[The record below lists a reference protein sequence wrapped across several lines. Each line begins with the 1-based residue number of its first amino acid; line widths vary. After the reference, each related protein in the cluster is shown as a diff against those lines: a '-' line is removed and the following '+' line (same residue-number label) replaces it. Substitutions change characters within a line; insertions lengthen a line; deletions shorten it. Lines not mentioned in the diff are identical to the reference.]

1 GRRAAAVCAA
11 LRRRGDDA
19 RGHRLPLRAGPRR
32 RRGRHHR
39 LPADLRWH
47 GAAGGAG
54 EPREHPPAAER
65 ARGGGRADRGRS
77 RRRGLPLPRG
87 ARRVPARPLRRPAPE
102 PDHRRL
108 TPPRTFPSATAQEA
122 SMNKLEPPTPA
133 QEITPA
139 EPVESIDDDQAGDML
154 PDLAPEQQAELEQ
167 RADAWV
173 EQVAQLNPHSQE
185 YTAQVNALGAV
196 ARRTFERTS
205 QTSSRFMQ
213 QSLRESKEKGNAQ
226 ESVAKSLSELRTTM
240 EDLAPKD
247 ETFADKALGW
257 LPGRNMAK
265 RYFRS
270 FESNQDQL
278 DQVLGALSRGQ
289 EMLQKDNAELS
300 VERRALWDDLAS
312 LKKASYLL
320 SLLDDRAVRRAEQLR
335 AEGKAAEADALER
348 DVLFAVRQRRQDV
361 ATQIAVTVQAY
372 LSMGLIED
380 NNTKLQQ
387 GVERA
392 RTTTVTALRTAVITA
407 QALENQKIVLDQI
420 DAVNRTTDNLIS
432 RTSQ

>member
-1 GRRAAAVCAA
+1 M
-11 LRRRGDDA
+11 D
-19 RGHRLPLRAGPRR
+19 
-32 RRGRHHR
+32 
-39 LPADLRWH
+39 
-47 GAAGGAG
+47 
-54 EPREHPPAAER
+54 
-65 ARGGGRADRGRS
+65 
-77 RRRGLPLPRG
+77 
-87 ARRVPARPLRRPAPE
+87 
-102 PDHRRL
+102 
-108 TPPRTFPSATAQEA
+108 
-122 SMNKLEPPTPA
+122 KLQPPTPA
-133 QEITPA
+133 EEITPA
-139 EPVESIDDDQAGDML
+139 EPVEQISDDDAVSVL
-154 PDLAPEQQAELEQ
+154 PDLPAEQQQELEQ

-173 EQVAQLNPHSQE
+173 DQVSGLNPHSQE
-185 YTAQVNALGAV
+185 FTAQVNALGAV

-226 ESVAKSLSELRTTM
+226 ASVAKSLSELRTTM

-247 ETFADKALGW
+247 ETFAEKALGW
-257 LPGRNMAK
+257 LPGRNLAK
-265 RYFRS
+265 RYFRN

-278 DQVLGALSRGQ
+278 DEVLGALSRGQ

-300 VERRALWDDLAS
+300 VERRGLWEDLGALQ
-312 LKKASYLL
+312 KAAYLL
-320 SLLDDRAVRRAEQLR
+320 NLLDDRTVRRAEQLR
-335 AEGKAAEADALER
+335 AEGKAQDADAMER

-420 DAVNRTTDNLIS
+420 DAVNRTTDDLIG
-432 RTSQ
+432 RTSQMLADNSLKIQEQAATSGVSPETLQKAFDNLFTTMDGIDAFRTKANENFLTTVNSLEQQVQRAQPYIERMEKERPEVEEIESAASLLEIEDRA

>member
-1 GRRAAAVCAA
+1 M
-11 LRRRGDDA
+11 D
-19 RGHRLPLRAGPRR
+19 
-32 RRGRHHR
+32 
-39 LPADLRWH
+39 
-47 GAAGGAG
+47 
-54 EPREHPPAAER
+54 
-65 ARGGGRADRGRS
+65 
-77 RRRGLPLPRG
+77 
-87 ARRVPARPLRRPAPE
+87 
-102 PDHRRL
+102 
-108 TPPRTFPSATAQEA
+108 
-122 SMNKLEPPTPA
+122 KLQPPTPTE
-133 QEITPA
+133 EITPA
-139 EPVESIDDDQAGDML
+139 EPIEQISDDDAVSVL
-154 PDLAPEQQAELEQ
+154 PDLPQEKAQELEQ

-173 EQVAQLNPHSQE
+173 DQVAGMNPHSQE
-185 YTAQVNALGAV
+185 FTAQVNALGAV

-247 ETFADKALGW
+247 ETFAEKALSF
-257 LPGRNMAK
+257 LPGRNIAK
-265 RYFRS
+265 RYFRN

-300 VERRALWDDLAS
+300 VERRALWEDLAA
-312 LKKASYLL
+312 LQKAAYLL
-320 SLLDDRAVRRAEQLR
+320 SLLDDRTVRRAEQTR
-335 AEGKAAEADALER
+335 TEGKAAEAAALEK

-420 DAVNRTTDNLIS
+420 DAVNRTTDSLIS
-432 RTSQ
+432 RTSQMLADNSVKIQEQAATSGVSPETLQKAFDNLFTTMDGIDAFRTKANENFLATVNSLEQQVQRSQPYLERMQKEQPEHAEIESASAMDLLEIEDRN

>member
-1 GRRAAAVCAA
+1 M
-11 LRRRGDDA
+11 D
-19 RGHRLPLRAGPRR
+19 
-32 RRGRHHR
+32 
-39 LPADLRWH
+39 
-47 GAAGGAG
+47 
-54 EPREHPPAAER
+54 
-65 ARGGGRADRGRS
+65 
-77 RRRGLPLPRG
+77 
-87 ARRVPARPLRRPAPE
+87 
-102 PDHRRL
+102 
-108 TPPRTFPSATAQEA
+108 
-122 SMNKLEPPTPA
+122 KLQPPTPA
-133 QEITPA
+133 EEITPA
-139 EPVESIDDDQAGDML
+139 EPVEQISDDDAVSVL
-154 PDLAPEQQAELEQ
+154 PDLPAEQQQELEQ

-173 EQVAQLNPHSQE
+173 DQVSGLNPHSQE
-185 YTAQVNALGAV
+185 FTAQVNALGAV

-226 ESVAKSLSELRTTM
+226 ASVAKSLSELRTTM

-247 ETFADKALGW
+247 ETFAEKALGW
-257 LPGRNMAK
+257 LPGRNLAK
-265 RYFRS
+265 RYFRN

-278 DQVLGALSRGQ
+278 DEVLGALSRGQ

-300 VERRALWDDLAS
+300 VERRGLWEDLGALQ
-312 LKKASYLL
+312 KAAYLL
-320 SLLDDRAVRRAEQLR
+320 NLLDDRTVRRAEQLR
-335 AEGKAAEADALER
+335 AEGKAQDADAMER

-420 DAVNRTTDNLIS
+420 DAVNRTTDDLIG
-432 RTSQ
+432 RTSQMLADNSVKIQEQAATSGVSPETLQKAFDNLFTTMDGIDAFRTKANENFLTTVNSLEQQVQRAQPYIERMEKERPEVEEIESAASLLEIEDRP

>member
-1 GRRAAAVCAA
+1 
-11 LRRRGDDA
+11 
-19 RGHRLPLRAGPRR
+19 
-32 RRGRHHR
+32 
-39 LPADLRWH
+39 
-47 GAAGGAG
+47 
-54 EPREHPPAAER
+54 
-65 ARGGGRADRGRS
+65 
-77 RRRGLPLPRG
+77 
-87 ARRVPARPLRRPAPE
+87 
-102 PDHRRL
+102 
-108 TPPRTFPSATAQEA
+108 
-122 SMNKLEPPTPA
+122 MNKLEPPTPA

-240 EDLAPKD
+240 EDLAPKE

-432 RTSQ
+432 RTSQMLADNSVKIQEQAATSGVSEETLQQAFDNLFTTMDGIDAFRTQANQNFLTTVTNLEQQVERAQPYLERMREEQPDDEQIEQASAMDLLEIEDR

>member
-1 GRRAAAVCAA
+1 M
-11 LRRRGDDA
+11 D
-19 RGHRLPLRAGPRR
+19 
-32 RRGRHHR
+32 
-39 LPADLRWH
+39 
-47 GAAGGAG
+47 
-54 EPREHPPAAER
+54 
-65 ARGGGRADRGRS
+65 
-77 RRRGLPLPRG
+77 
-87 ARRVPARPLRRPAPE
+87 
-102 PDHRRL
+102 
-108 TPPRTFPSATAQEA
+108 
-122 SMNKLEPPTPA
+122 KLQPPTPA
-133 QEITPA
+133 EEITPA
-139 EPVESIDDDQAGDML
+139 EPVEQISDDDAVSVL
-154 PDLAPEQQAELEQ
+154 PDLPAEQQQELEQ

-173 EQVAQLNPHSQE
+173 DQVSGLNPHSQE
-185 YTAQVNALGAV
+185 FTAQVNALGAV

-226 ESVAKSLSELRTTM
+226 ASVAKSLSELRTTM

-247 ETFADKALGW
+247 ETFAEKALGW
-257 LPGRNMAK
+257 LPGRNLAK
-265 RYFRS
+265 RYFRN

-289 EMLQKDNAELS
+289 EMLQKDNAELA
-300 VERRALWDDLAS
+300 VERRGLWEDLGALQ
-312 LKKASYLL
+312 KAAYLL
-320 SLLDDRAVRRAEQLR
+320 NLLDDRTVRRAEQLR
-335 AEGKAAEADALER
+335 AEGKAQDADAMER

-420 DAVNRTTDNLIS
+420 DAVNRTTDDLIG
-432 RTSQ
+432 RTSQMLADNSLKIQEQAATSGVSPETLQKAFDNLFTTMDGIDAFRTKANENFLTTVNSLEQQVQRAQPYIERMEKERPEVEEIESAASLLEIEDRP

>member
-1 GRRAAAVCAA
+1 
-11 LRRRGDDA
+11 
-19 RGHRLPLRAGPRR
+19 
-32 RRGRHHR
+32 
-39 LPADLRWH
+39 
-47 GAAGGAG
+47 
-54 EPREHPPAAER
+54 
-65 ARGGGRADRGRS
+65 
-77 RRRGLPLPRG
+77 
-87 ARRVPARPLRRPAPE
+87 
-102 PDHRRL
+102 
-108 TPPRTFPSATAQEA
+108 
-122 SMNKLEPPTPA
+122 MNTLEPPTPA

-139 EPVESIDDDQAGDML
+139 EPVESVQDDQAGDML
-154 PDLAPEQQAELEQ
+154 PDLAPEQQQELEQ

-226 ESVAKSLSELRTTM
+226 ESVATSLSELRTTM
-240 EDLAPKD
+240 EDLAPKE
-247 ETFADKALGW
+247 ETFAEKALGW
-257 LPGRNMAK
+257 LPGRNVAK

-300 VERRALWDDLAS
+300 VERRALWEDLAS

-320 SLLDDRAVRRAEQLR
+320 SLLDDRAVRRAEQTR
-335 AEGKAAEADALER
+335 AEGKAAEADALEK

-380 NNTKLQQ
+380 NNTQLQQ

-432 RTSQ
+432 RTSQMLADNS

>member
-1 GRRAAAVCAA
+1 M
-11 LRRRGDDA
+11 D
-19 RGHRLPLRAGPRR
+19 
-32 RRGRHHR
+32 
-39 LPADLRWH
+39 
-47 GAAGGAG
+47 
-54 EPREHPPAAER
+54 
-65 ARGGGRADRGRS
+65 
-77 RRRGLPLPRG
+77 
-87 ARRVPARPLRRPAPE
+87 
-102 PDHRRL
+102 
-108 TPPRTFPSATAQEA
+108 
-122 SMNKLEPPTPA
+122 KLQPPTPA
-133 QEITPA
+133 EEITPA
-139 EPVESIDDDQAGDML
+139 EPIEQISDDDAVSVL
-154 PDLAPEQQAELEQ
+154 PDLPQEKAQELEQ

-173 EQVAQLNPHSQE
+173 DQVAGMNPHSQE
-185 YTAQVNALGAV
+185 FTAQVNALGAV

-247 ETFADKALGW
+247 ETFAEKALSF
-257 LPGRNMAK
+257 LPGRNVAK
-265 RYFRS
+265 RYFRN

-289 EMLQKDNAELS
+289 EMLLKDNAELS
-300 VERRALWDDLAS
+300 VERRALWEDLAA
-312 LKKASYLL
+312 LQKAAYLL
-320 SLLDDRAVRRAEQLR
+320 SLLDDRTVRRAEQTR
-335 AEGKAAEADALER
+335 AEGKAAEAAALEK

-420 DAVNRTTDNLIS
+420 DAVNRTTDSLIS
-432 RTSQ
+432 RTSQMLADNSVKIQEQAATSGVSPETLQKAFDNLFTTMDGIDAFRTKANENFLATVTSLEQQVQRSQPYLERMQKEQPEHAEIESASAMDLLEIEDRS

>member
-1 GRRAAAVCAA
+1 
-11 LRRRGDDA
+11 
-19 RGHRLPLRAGPRR
+19 
-32 RRGRHHR
+32 
-39 LPADLRWH
+39 
-47 GAAGGAG
+47 
-54 EPREHPPAAER
+54 
-65 ARGGGRADRGRS
+65 
-77 RRRGLPLPRG
+77 
-87 ARRVPARPLRRPAPE
+87 
-102 PDHRRL
+102 
-108 TPPRTFPSATAQEA
+108 
-122 SMNKLEPPTPA
+122 MNKLEPPTPA

-139 EPVESIDDDQAGDML
+139 EPVESVQDDQAGDML
-154 PDLAPEQQAELEQ
+154 PDLAPEQQQELEQ

-226 ESVAKSLSELRTTM
+226 ESVATSLSELRTTM
-240 EDLAPKD
+240 EDLAPKE
-247 ETFADKALGW
+247 ETFAEKALGW
-257 LPGRNMAK
+257 LPGRNVAK

-278 DQVLGALSRGQ
+278 DEVLGALSRGQ

-300 VERRALWDDLAS
+300 VERRALWEDLAS

-320 SLLDDRAVRRAEQLR
+320 SLLDDRAVRRAEQTR
-335 AEGKAAEADALER
+335 AEGKAAEADALEK

-361 ATQIAVTVQAY
+361 ATQIAVTIQAY

-380 NNTKLQQ
+380 NNTQLQQ

-432 RTSQ
+432 RTSQMLADNSVKIQEQAANSGVSEETLQQAFDNLFATMDGIDTFRTQANQNFLTTVTNLERQVERSQPYLERMQKEQPEHEQIEKASAMDLLEIEDQR

>member
-1 GRRAAAVCAA
+1 M
-11 LRRRGDDA
+11 D
-19 RGHRLPLRAGPRR
+19 
-32 RRGRHHR
+32 
-39 LPADLRWH
+39 
-47 GAAGGAG
+47 
-54 EPREHPPAAER
+54 
-65 ARGGGRADRGRS
+65 
-77 RRRGLPLPRG
+77 
-87 ARRVPARPLRRPAPE
+87 
-102 PDHRRL
+102 
-108 TPPRTFPSATAQEA
+108 
-122 SMNKLEPPTPA
+122 KLQPPTPA
-133 QEITPA
+133 EEITPA
-139 EPVESIDDDQAGDML
+139 EPVEQISDDDAVSVL
-154 PDLAPEQQAELEQ
+154 PDLPAEQQQELEQ

-173 EQVAQLNPHSQE
+173 DQVSGLNPHSQE
-185 YTAQVNALGAV
+185 FTAQVNALGAV

-226 ESVAKSLSELRTTM
+226 ASVAKSLSELRTTM

-247 ETFADKALGW
+247 ETFAEKALGW

-265 RYFRS
+265 RYFRN

-278 DQVLGALSRGQ
+278 DEVLGALSRGQ

-300 VERRALWDDLAS
+300 VERRGLWEDLGALQ
-312 LKKASYLL
+312 KAAYLL
-320 SLLDDRAVRRAEQLR
+320 NLLDDRTVRRAEQLR
-335 AEGKAAEADALER
+335 AEGKAQDADAMER

-372 LSMGLIED
+372 LSMGVIED

-420 DAVNRTTDNLIS
+420 DAVNRTTDDLIG
-432 RTSQ
+432 RTSQMLADNSLKIQEQAATSGVSPETLQKAFDNLFTTMDGIDAFRTKANENFLTTVNSLEQQVQRAQPYIERMQKERPEVEEIESAASLLEIEDRR

>member
-1 GRRAAAVCAA
+1 M
-11 LRRRGDDA
+11 D
-19 RGHRLPLRAGPRR
+19 
-32 RRGRHHR
+32 
-39 LPADLRWH
+39 
-47 GAAGGAG
+47 
-54 EPREHPPAAER
+54 
-65 ARGGGRADRGRS
+65 
-77 RRRGLPLPRG
+77 
-87 ARRVPARPLRRPAPE
+87 
-102 PDHRRL
+102 
-108 TPPRTFPSATAQEA
+108 
-122 SMNKLEPPTPA
+122 KLQPPTPA
-133 QEITPA
+133 EEITPA
-139 EPVESIDDDQAGDML
+139 EPIEQISDDDAVSVL
-154 PDLAPEQQAELEQ
+154 PDLPQEKAQELEQ

-173 EQVAQLNPHSQE
+173 DQVAGMNPHSQE
-185 YTAQVNALGAV
+185 FTAQVNALGAV

-247 ETFADKALGW
+247 ETFAEKALSF
-257 LPGRNMAK
+257 LPGRNVAK
-265 RYFRS
+265 RYFRN

-289 EMLQKDNAELS
+289 EMLLKDNAELS
-300 VERRALWDDLAS
+300 VERRALWEDLAA
-312 LKKASYLL
+312 LQKAAYLL
-320 SLLDDRAVRRAEQLR
+320 SLLDDRTVRRAEQTR
-335 AEGKAAEADALER
+335 AEGKAAEAAALEK

-420 DAVNRTTDNLIS
+420 DAVNRTTDSLIS
-432 RTSQ
+432 RTSQMLADNSVKIQEQAATSGVSPETLQKAFDNLFTTMDGIDAFRTKANENFLATVNSLEQQVQRSQPYLERMQKEQPEHAEIESASAMDLLEIEDRS

>member
-1 GRRAAAVCAA
+1 M
-11 LRRRGDDA
+11 D
-19 RGHRLPLRAGPRR
+19 
-32 RRGRHHR
+32 
-39 LPADLRWH
+39 
-47 GAAGGAG
+47 
-54 EPREHPPAAER
+54 
-65 ARGGGRADRGRS
+65 
-77 RRRGLPLPRG
+77 
-87 ARRVPARPLRRPAPE
+87 
-102 PDHRRL
+102 
-108 TPPRTFPSATAQEA
+108 
-122 SMNKLEPPTPA
+122 KLQPPTPA
-133 QEITPA
+133 EEITPA
-139 EPVESIDDDQAGDML
+139 EPVEPISDDDAVSVL
-154 PDLAPEQQAELEQ
+154 PDLPAEQQQELEQ

-173 EQVAQLNPHSQE
+173 DQVADLNPHSQE
-185 YTAQVNALGAV
+185 FTAQVNALGAV

-226 ESVAKSLSELRTTM
+226 ASVAKSLSELRTTM

-247 ETFADKALGW
+247 ETFAEKALGW
-257 LPGRNMAK
+257 LPGRNLAK
-265 RYFRS
+265 RYFRN

-278 DQVLGALSRGQ
+278 DEVLGALSRGQ

-300 VERRALWDDLAS
+300 VERRALWEDLGA
-312 LKKASYLL
+312 LQKAAYLL
-320 SLLDDRAVRRAEQLR
+320 SLLDDRTVRRAEQLR
-335 AEGKAAEADALER
+335 GEGKAQDADAMER

-420 DAVNRTTDNLIS
+420 DAVNRTTDDLIG
-432 RTSQ
+432 RTSQMLADNSLKIQEQAATSGVSPETLQKAFDNLFTTMDGIDAFRTKANENFLTTVNSLEQQVQRAQPYLERMQNERPEHEEIESAASLLEIEDRP

>member
-1 GRRAAAVCAA
+1 M
-11 LRRRGDDA
+11 D
-19 RGHRLPLRAGPRR
+19 
-32 RRGRHHR
+32 
-39 LPADLRWH
+39 
-47 GAAGGAG
+47 
-54 EPREHPPAAER
+54 
-65 ARGGGRADRGRS
+65 
-77 RRRGLPLPRG
+77 
-87 ARRVPARPLRRPAPE
+87 
-102 PDHRRL
+102 
-108 TPPRTFPSATAQEA
+108 
-122 SMNKLEPPTPA
+122 KLQPPTPA
-133 QEITPA
+133 EEITPA
-139 EPVESIDDDQAGDML
+139 EPVEQISDDDAVSVL
-154 PDLAPEQQAELEQ
+154 PDLPAEQQQELEQ

-173 EQVAQLNPHSQE
+173 DQVSGLNPHSQE
-185 YTAQVNALGAV
+185 FTAQVNALGAV

-226 ESVAKSLSELRTTM
+226 ASVAKSLSELRTTM

-247 ETFADKALGW
+247 ETFAEKALGW

-265 RYFRS
+265 RYFRN

-300 VERRALWDDLAS
+300 VERRGLWEDLGALQ
-312 LKKASYLL
+312 KAAYLL
-320 SLLDDRAVRRAEQLR
+320 NLLDDRTVRRAEQLR
-335 AEGKAAEADALER
+335 AEGKAQDADAMER

-420 DAVNRTTDNLIS
+420 DAVNRTTDDLIG
-432 RTSQ
+432 RTSQMLADNSLKIQEQAATSGVSPETLQKAFDNLFTTMDGIDAFRTKANENFLTTVNSLEQQVQRAQPYIERMEKERPEVEEIESAASLLEIEDRR